1 MNNQNNDPIDKNDL
15 LLLMEA
21 YENTIKLNTTL
32 LEQQKKLLESD
43 VIHRDHVTKFNEFQ
57 INFNNKL
64 NELSTTISNLKI
76 LSDEQKQNI
85 NTAITKIDKLSDDST
100 NKLTDIK
107 IQLYFA
113 LFGIVTLVGSIIGV
127 FTQIYSLIKH

>member
-113 LFGIVTLVGSIIGV
+113 LFGMVTLVGSIIGV

>member
-64 NELSTTISNLKI
+64 NELITTISNLKI

-113 LFGIVTLVGSIIGV
+113 LFGMVTLVGSIIGV